1 MKKHL
6 KNIVRKFDTE
16 DKSKYDYVLNQ
27 SERIKELEFFDWNR
41 FKQSIEQEDFFHY
54 PNTQEFKESISKFYD
69 VGSEEILLC
78 AGSDVGIKS
87 VFETFTNG
95 GRVVTTDPS
104 FPMYKVYSELY
115 QCEYF
120 GIPHEKDYT
129 ISVEKILSNITN
141 DTDLII
147 LANPN
152 SPMGEY
158 KSFDDI
164 IPILEQDVPVLIDEA
179 YIEFRGM
186 HSEFDDVES
195 FTKYI
200 NEYPNLII
208 TRTFSKAFGGAGSRV
223 GMVFSNKDNI
233 ELISKFRHMYEISAV
248 SMKYCKFLLENPTIV
263 EEYIKSV
270 ERERQYIIYALS
282 KSYEVLDT
290 NCNWIHFNTEDD
302 NTHAD
307 NVFYKHKVLVKWC
320 KLPHDNRENWCRFTI
335 SPGISEEPFFKEL
348 LDVH

>member
-6 KNIVRKFDTE
+6 DKIIRKFDTI
-16 DKSKYDYVLNQ
+16 DKSRYNYVLNQ
-27 SERIKELEFFDWNR
+27 SERISKIPHFEWNR
-41 FKQSIEQEDFFHY
+41 FKQSIEQEDFFLY
-54 PNTQEFKESISKFYD
+54 PNTQNFKESISKFYEVD
-69 VGSEEILLC
+69 TDEIFLC

-129 ISVEKILSNITN
+129 ISMEKILSNITD
-141 DTDLII
+141 DTDLVI

-158 KSFDDI
+158 KTFDEI
-164 IPILEQDVPVLIDEA
+164 RILLEQDVMVLIDEA
-179 YIEFRGM
+179 YIEFKGM
-186 HSEFDDVES
+186 HSEVDKVES
-195 FTKYI
+195 FVRYI
-200 NEYPNLII
+200 KEYPNLII

-223 GMVFSNKDNI
+223 GMVFSDKNNI
-233 ELISKFRHMYEISAV
+233 ELISKFRHMYEISGV
-248 SMKYCKFLLENPTIV
+248 SMKYCQFLLDNPTII

-270 ERERQYIIYALS
+270 ERERQYIIYKLS
-282 KSYEVLDT
+282 KSFEVMDS
-290 NCNWIHFNTEDD
+290 NCNWIHFNSDDD
-302 NTHAD
+302 NKFARALF
-307 NVFYKHKVLVKWC
+307 NKHKVLVKWC
-320 KLPHDNRENWCRFTI
+320 KLPHDDRENWCRFTI
-335 SPGISEEPFFKEL
+335 SPGISTEDFFTEL
-348 LDVH
+348 LNGS